1 MGRERRGTGRANPT
15 PAQRIE
21 VDLTRV
27 CVHRGSVQLPYR
39 LQGAFRQGPV
49 AAVDV
54 ATGEPLELRFE
65 PPRELLGLGPFF
77 ERHGLRANDALSLN
91 LDSEG
96 LEIDAV
102 RRERRAPASSERPAA
117 GSAPPPSRHRH
128 AERGQD
134 VRPDAPP
141 ALQREPA
148 SRSAAPSVPPTLRME
163 VPEPSVPETPG
174 AEPARAAGPSG
185 PTPRSVA
192 RWEPLDVTMG
202 GGAGETPVPEGA
214 WSGPEARVREV
225 RRSRPS
231 EASAASPK
239 EPAARAQPDP
249 GRLDPE
255 RTNPARPVATRGAG
269 ERQDEVAD
277 APVQGRG
284 LDLFGLRR
292 RLGIGRAGTTR
303 VVDSAAGPSAEP
315 AGGPHAGPRAV
326 PEAGPARPDRS
337 PGGADAHRPAAQASL
352 DFAADARRAGGG
364 ASDATAAP
372 MAAPPSASAAPVATV
387 TRAPADTREGTS
399 AAAGGSLDA
408 DVAAV
413 AAYLARPDI
422 PAIVR
427 AERVAETLEISV
439 ARADAALDRI
449 AEDSE
454 RLGRI
459 RAQAYMVRRR
469 SQG

>member
-39 LQGAFRQGPV
+39 LQGAFRQGAV
-49 AAVDV
+49 AAIDV
-54 ATGEPLELRFE
+54 AAGEPLELRFE

-77 ERHGLRANDALSLN
+77 ERHGLRANDALRLN

-96 LEIDAV
+96 LEIEAV

-117 GSAPPPSRHRH
+117 GSASPPSPRRP

-174 AEPARAAGPSG
+174 AEPAQAANPSA
-185 PTPRSVA
+185 TPRPVA

-202 GGAGETPVPEGA
+202 AGAGETSDPEGA
-214 WSGPEARVREV
+214 WSGPETRVREV

-231 EASAASPK
+231 EAPGASSK
-239 EPAARAQPDP
+239 ESAARAQPDRA
-249 GRLDPE
+249 RLDAE
-255 RTNPARPVATRGAG
+255 RTGPARPAATRGAG

-315 AGGPHAGPRAV
+315 ASGPLAAPRAV

-352 DFAADARRAGGG
+352 DFGADVRRAEGG
-364 ASDATAAP
+364 ASAATSAP
-372 MAAPPSASAAPVATV
+372 MSAPPSGTAAVVATV
-387 TRAPADTREGTS
+387 TRVQTDTREGSS

-427 AERVAETLEISV
+427 AERVAETLAMSV

-454 RLGRI
+454 RLSRI
-459 RAQAYMVRRR
+459 RALAYMVRRR